1 MIGTLNGKL
10 VSKQP
15 PLLLVEVG
23 GVGYEL
29 EAPLSTFERLPE
41 SGASLSLFTH
51 LTVREDAHVLFG
63 FATLAEKT
71 LFREL
76 IRLNGVGPKLAL
88 AILSGLGVGD
98 FWSVVRS
105 QDAARLTR
113 LPGIGRKTAERLV
126 LELKDRAGAHLE
138 QAVSDPIRAMSTPIQ
153 EARRAL
159 EALGYKPAEA
169 VRMSEAAFQDGMNA
183 EQLVRES
190 LKRAV
195 RG

>member
-1 MIGTLNGKL
+1 MIGTLSGKL
-10 VSKQP
+10 ISKQA
-15 PLLLVEVG
+15 PLLLLDVA

-29 EAPLSTFERLPE
+29 EAPLSTFQNLPE
-41 SGASLSLFTH
+41 VGALLSLHTH
-51 LTVREDAHVLFG
+51 LNVREDAHVLFG
-63 FATLAEKT
+63 FGSLAEKT

-88 AILSGLGVGD
+88 SILSGLSVAE
-98 FWSVVRS
+98 FWNLVRA
-105 QDAARLTR
+105 QDAVRLTR

-126 LELKDRAGAHLE
+126 LELKDRAGAQVE
-138 QAVSDPIRAMSTPIQ
+138 TAGAAVLSHTPVQ

-159 EALGYKPAEA
+159 EALGYKPSEA
-169 VRMSEAAFQDGMNA
+169 ARMSEMAYQDGMNA

-195 RG
+195 RS